1 LEIVGRGQ
9 AVAARPPLS
18 PRAKAV
24 FAEAVRE
31 AHELHQARVGT
42 AHLLLGIVVEG
53 NGLAAEILVDL
64 GADLPRVRATVLQL
78 LEEPGPT
85 A

>member
-1 LEIVGRGQ
+1 M
-9 AVAARPPLS
+9 S
-18 PRAKAV
+18 
-24 FAEAVRE
+24 
-31 AHELHQARVGT
+31 T

-53 NGLAAEILVDL
+53 NGLAAKILVDL
-64 GADLPRVRATVLQL
+64 GADLPQVRATVLQL